1 MSTYRIAHRYAGALM
16 QLTAEQK
23 KPEAAAEDV
32 MTVKRALDASRDLRT
47 FLASPIIRAD
57 KKNAALQEI
66 FKKKVGAVV
75 LGFVLAIV
83 EKGRAEFLPQIL
95 QHYFELRDD
104 SMGIVRVSV
113 TTPVDFT
120 AAQKKALEKRLAE
133 YTGKKVAVAF
143 SLDASVKGGFIARVG
158 DTVLD
163 GSIRRRLE
171 LLKAALAEGG
181 LKN

>member
-23 KPEAAAEDV
+23 DPEAAAADV
-32 MTVKRALDASRDLRT
+32 MTLKETIDGSRELRR
-47 FLASPIIRAD
+47 FLESPVINIE
-57 KKNAALQEI
+57 KKKAALTSI
-66 FKKKVGAVV
+66 FETKVGPTVIGY
-75 LGFVLAIV
+75 LLEIV
-83 EKGRAEFLPQIL
+83 EKGRAQYLPQIL
-95 QHYFELRDD
+95 QQYFEQRDD
-104 SMGIVRVSV
+104 ALGIVRVAV

-120 AAQKKALEKRLAE
+120 PQQKAALEQHLAA
-133 YTGKKVAVAF
+133 YTGKKIAVNF
-143 SLDASVKGGFIARVG
+143 SLDSSIKGGFIARVG

-171 LLKAALAEGG
+171 LLRSALSEGG